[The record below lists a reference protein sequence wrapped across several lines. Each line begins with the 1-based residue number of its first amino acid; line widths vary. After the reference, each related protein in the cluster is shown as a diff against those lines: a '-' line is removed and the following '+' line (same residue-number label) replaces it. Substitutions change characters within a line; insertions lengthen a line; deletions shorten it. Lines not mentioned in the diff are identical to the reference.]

1 MGHGSAQALGRT
13 ARGRSRD
20 NGPRIEHWRLD
31 GLDGLRMYRVEDVAT
46 PLSVYSDQYGVMVI
60 LQGAFDGWYRGD
72 EHTLATGG
80 LKLKEPGEVYRD
92 VRIHAPV
99 TLQGAGFAADLVDEV
114 ARTLGIPRPVHFVPL
129 EPGRAPRATALA
141 TAMHE
146 ALAERGPVTPEL
158 QALVTETL
166 TEVLA
171 TCTERGEVPV
181 RHKAPRAVRRAR
193 DYLRAHLSDPVTL
206 DALAAHAGADKF
218 HLIRAFRAE
227 VGMPPYEYLTR
238 LRVARAAELLAAGM
252 TGAQV
257 AHTVGLFDES
267 QLHRHFRRIFGVT
280 PGSFAR
286 TMHRQH
292 RPSYARA
299 SRLACP
305 S

>member
-1 MGHGSAQALGRT
+1 MGHGSARALGRT
-13 ARGRSRD
+13 PRARSRES
-20 NGPRIEHWRLD
+20 GPRIEHWRPE
-31 GLDGLRMYRVEDVAT
+31 GIDGLRMYRVEDVAS

-60 LQGAFDGWYRGD
+60 LRGAFDGWYRG
-72 EHTLATGG
+72 TVRTVAAGG

-99 TLQGAGFAADLVDEV
+99 TLQGAGFAADLVEDA

-146 ALAERGPVTPEL
+146 ALAARGPATYEL

-171 TCTERGEVPV
+171 TCTERGELPM
-181 RHKAPRAVRRAR
+181 RDRAPRAVRRAR
-193 DYLRAHLSDPVTL
+193 DYLRAHLSEPVTL

-227 VGMPPYEYLTR
+227 IGMPPYEYLTR

-280 PGSFAR
+280 PGRFAR
-286 TMHRQH
+286 SMHRQH

-299 SRLACP
+299 ARLACP
-305 S
+305 P